1 MASKQAAPKESR
13 EAREANNRPQEI
25 RLGRLKA
32 AIWANPTD
40 NGTRYNVKFARIYK
54 DNDGNWSSSDSF
66 GRDDLLLLATL
77 AQKVCVT
84 LFEQGSSST
93 ENASENGR
101 NAGDDD
107 VPY

>member
-1 MASKQAAPKESR
+1 MASKQATAAPKETR
-13 EAREANNRPQEI
+13 ETNNRPQEI

-40 NGTRYNVKFARIYK
+40 NGTRYNVKLSRIYK
-54 DNDGNWSSSDSF
+54 DNEGNWSSSDSF
-66 GRDDLLLLATL
+66 GRDDLLLLAAL

-84 LFEQGSSST
+84 LFEQTS
-93 ENASENGR
+93 NASENGR